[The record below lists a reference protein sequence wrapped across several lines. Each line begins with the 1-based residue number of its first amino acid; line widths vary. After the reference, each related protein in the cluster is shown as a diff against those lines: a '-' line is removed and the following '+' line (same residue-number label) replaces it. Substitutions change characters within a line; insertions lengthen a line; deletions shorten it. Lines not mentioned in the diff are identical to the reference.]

1 MNLTQMLRPMF
12 MDKVMR
18 IFFFNLE
25 EIKAKVNIIMLPV
38 LTKLLL
44 RHRRE
49 TGLGY
54 LHRSSSPVSFC
65 TQQCVYA

>member
-38 LTKLLL
+38 LTKLATASSRGDRSRLL
-44 RHRRE
+44 A
-49 TGLGY
+49 
-54 LHRSSSPVSFC
+54 PQF
-65 TQQCVYA
+65 